1 MTRNIRSHEIVRRYI
16 SLSTVKVFT
25 QSNSNEYEVSIYFHI
40 YSSIILIQY
49 SNETRT
55 YRLWDLDADL
65 DFDLDLD
72 LDLDGL
78 LPLSGDI
85 L

>member
-1 MTRNIRSHEIVRRYI
+1 M
-16 SLSTVKVFT
+16 VFT
-25 QSNSNEYEVSIYFHI
+25 QSKSNEYEVSFYFHNI
-40 YSSIILIQY
+40 YSSIILIQH

-72 LDLDGL
+72 GL

>member
-1 MTRNIRSHEIVRRYI
+1 M
-16 SLSTVKVFT
+16 VFT
-25 QSNSNEYEVSIYFHI
+25 QSNSNEYEVSFYFHNI
-40 YSSIILIQY
+40 YSSIILIQH